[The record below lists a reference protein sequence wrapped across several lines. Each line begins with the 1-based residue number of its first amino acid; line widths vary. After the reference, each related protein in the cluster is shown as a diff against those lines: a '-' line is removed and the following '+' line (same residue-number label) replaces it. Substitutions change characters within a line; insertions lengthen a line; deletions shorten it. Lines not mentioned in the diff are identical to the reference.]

1 MKKFY
6 GGIFMDKEKLKS
18 EGIFYPI
25 KIEYYKT
32 KQDKEID
39 IFGIEV
45 VKTEYKNNNALVEK
59 TNIDR
64 ITNDEDEANYLL
76 DLLKKNEVTPI
87 VAEDIVRD
95 YINC

>member
-1 MKKFY
+1 MRKFY

-18 EGIFYPI
+18 VGIFYPI

-32 KQDKEID
+32 KEDEEID

-45 VKTEYKNNNALVEK
+45 VKTEYKNNNALIEK
-59 TNIDR
+59 ANIDK

-76 DLLKKNEVTPI
+76 ELLKKNEVTPI
-87 VAEDIVRD
+87 VAEDVVRD